1 MTPISLK
8 LHNFLSYGE
17 DVPPLDFTQFD
28 IACLSGN
35 NGHGKSALLDA
46 ITYALWGSA
55 RKASNDRK
63 PDRGLVRQGTSEMH
77 VTFEFELK
85 NQRFLIQRRY
95 KKGPNKQELD
105 FQLFDGKNYK
115 SLTESDSIKPTQ
127 ERINQELSLD
137 HETFINSAFIA
148 QGQSN
153 VFSKKTPKERK
164 EVLSKILGLGRY
176 DRLEEKARE
185 RRSKEKD
192 NIQKNEDELKRIQRD
207 LIGQKEREDKQ
218 KVIDR
223 LINELGEKLE
233 NLKEKLDKL
242 ILRVHENKQK
252 QAKIEEIRNNRKKLS
267 EDFKRKSIELQE
279 KLNPFNEE
287 SDNHILLREEE
298 ILKGKKTFIDI
309 HPKIIEL
316 EEKNKHY
323 REARYCLEEV
333 NQKISIKKIEAKL
346 KIEKLHDQLQTFNKQ
361 IDDYE
366 EFLKREPKIRSTHST
381 LKKIEEINEKF
392 NSTFELRLDQEILNL
407 ERTMKEIERTG
418 LDLREKIEERH
429 IKRDKLT
436 NEHQNKRA
444 QIEKD
449 RLQNEDICSWCGS
462 AMNETHRLNHD
473 AKLEYDY
480 NEKLTTIEAEIKLFK
495 KEREEKLV
503 EYSSKKEK
511 CDKVRQQK
519 KNLEQNAEES
529 FDFFTKESN
538 AKKEPDIFVKGLVQ
552 LKLKRN
558 EDLEK
563 AGYNKAWAINYEGPD
578 GAEKRTE
585 IEQEYSRLDVEKDQ
599 LNKTSEKRDS
609 IKKLY
614 EEKLNAFRQK
624 DYENGLKEGRR
635 KLKQK
640 IALWGN
646 VDEELRKLQRIR
658 DDNEKYLK
666 QGENLKEAE
675 DRKILR
681 EEFKKTKIT
690 FEEKNE
696 NYSKELSNRESD
708 VAALEDIE
716 NEEKL
721 ATKEYNENSTKRDEL
736 NREKGRLDRLCELDK
751 KNLKKSKELEVR
763 INISDKQ
770 YNLYSELQKAFGKKG
785 IQALIIAETTPQI
798 EIETNEILSRLTDNQ
813 IHITIDS
820 LRTKKDGDTEETLDI
835 KIADDL
841 GERPYDLYSGGE
853 AFRTDFALHI
863 ALSKVLASRSG
874 AQLRTL
880 FIDEGFGT
888 QDQHGIDQIIETIQ
902 AIKDDFDK
910 IIVVTHL
917 PELKDVF
924 PVQIEV
930 EKHPETGST
939 FELVIRN

>member
-46 ITYALWGSA
+46 ITYALWGLA

-63 PDRGLVRQGTSEMH
+63 PDTGLVRQGTSEMR

-95 KKGPNKQELD
+95 KKGSNKQELD
-105 FQLFDGKNYK
+105 FQLFDGINYK

-127 ERINQELSLD
+127 ARINQELSLD

-148 QGQSN
+148 QGRSN

-164 EVLSKILGLGRY
+164 EVLSQILGLERY

-185 RRSKEKD
+185 RSSKEKYSL
-192 NIQKNEDELKRIQRD
+192 QKYEDELKRIKSE
-207 LIGQKEREDKQ
+207 LIGQIERENEQ
-218 KVIDR
+218 KETDR
-223 LINELGEKLE
+223 LINELGKKLE
-233 NLKEKLDKL
+233 GLKEKLDKL
-242 ILRVHENKQK
+242 ILNIHENKQK
-252 QAKIEEIRNNRKKLS
+252 IEKIEEIKNNRKKLS
-267 EDFKRKSIELQE
+267 EDFKRKSLEIQE

-287 SDNHILLREEE
+287 SDDQILLREEE

-316 EEKNKHY
+316 EEKNNEY
-323 REARYCLEEV
+323 REARYSLEEA
-333 NQKISIKKIEAKL
+333 NQKISIKEVEAKL
-346 KIEKLHDQLQTFNKQ
+346 NLEKLDGQLQTFNKQ
-361 IDDYE
+361 ISDYE
-366 EFLKREPKIRSTHST
+366 GFLKREPEIRSTHKT
-381 LKKIEEINEKF
+381 LKQIDKINETF
-392 NSTFELRLDQEILNL
+392 NSAFELRLDQEILNL
-407 ERTMKEIERTG
+407 ERKMEEIEKTG
-418 LDLREKIEERH
+418 LGLREKIKEGQ
-429 IKRDKLT
+429 IKRSKLT
-436 NEHQNKRA
+436 SEHQNKKE

-462 AMNETHRLNHD
+462 AMDETHRLNHD
-473 AKLEYDY
+473 AKLEDDY
-480 NEKLTTIEAEIKLFK
+480 NEKLTAIEAEIKSLK
-495 KEREEKLV
+495 KEREGKLV
-503 EYSSKKEK
+503 EFSSRKKK
-511 CDKVRQQK
+511 CDKIRQQK
-519 KNLEQNAEES
+519 KNLERNREEL
-529 FDFFTKESN
+529 FDVITQESS
-538 AKKEPDIFVKGLVQ
+538 AKKEPDTFIQGLIQ
-552 LKLKRN
+552 LKLKRDG
-558 EDLEK
+558 DLK
-563 AGYNKAWAINYEGPD
+563 KTGYSRAWAIDYEGPD
-578 GAEKRTE
+578 STEKRKVL
-585 IEQEYSRLDVEKDQ
+585 EQEHSRLDVEKEE
-599 LNKTSEKRDS
+599 LHKALEKRDN

-614 EEKLNAFRQK
+614 EEKLNAFKNK
-624 DYENGLKEGRR
+624 DYEIGYKENR
-635 KLKQK
+635 KKLTEK
-640 IALWGN
+640 IALLAN
-646 VDEELRKLQRIR
+646 VNGELRKSQKTR
-658 DDNEKYLK
+658 DNNEQYLK
-666 QGENLKEAE
+666 QSEDLKEAK

-690 FEEKNE
+690 FEEKNKS
-696 NYSKELSNRESD
+696 YSIELSNRESD
-708 VAALEDIE
+708 VTTLGDIE
-716 NEEKL
+716 NEEERAK
-721 ATKEYNENSTKRDEL
+721 KEYNENSTKRDEL
-736 NREKGRLDRLCELDK
+736 NREKGRLDRLCEQDK
-751 KNLKKSKELEVR
+751 KNLEKSKELEVK
-763 INISDKQ
+763 INICNKQ

-798 EIETNEILSRLTDNQ
+798 EIETNEILSRLTGNQ

-835 KIADDL
+835 KISDDL

-888 QDQHGIDQIIETIQ
+888 QDQHGIDQIVETIQ
-902 AIKDDFDK
+902 AIRDDFDK

-917 PELKDVF
+917 PELKEVF
-924 PVQIEV
+924 PVQIQV
-930 EKHPETGST
+930 EKYPEVGST
-939 FELVIRN
+939 FELIIRN